1 MTVKKHIPNLITCLN
16 LCCGMAG
23 IYFVLEG
30 KLLWGAYFVM
40 VAAVFDFLDG
50 FLAKLL
56 KAHSE
61 IGKQLD
67 SLADMVTFG
76 VLPAFIAFK
85 LLQGGGKLEHL
96 PYLAFLIGIQSALRL
111 AKFNIDE
118 RQSER
123 FIGLPTPANALF
135 FSTLP
140 HLAISIPSLGR
151 QLLHPIVLGL
161 LVVIFAFLLTAELP
175 LLALKFKTFSVRK
188 NILKYTL
195 LAVGLVVLVFW
206 GFGGVPFVILTYLG
220 LSLVD
225 NSLTKHAVQN

>member
-1 MTVKKHIPNLITCLN
+1 MKKHIPNLITCLN
-16 LCCGMAG
+16 LCSGMAG
-23 IYFVLEG
+23 IYVVLEG
-30 KLLWGAYFVM
+30 RLLWGAYFVM
-40 VAAVFDFLDG
+40 AAAVFDFLDG
-50 FLAKLL
+50 FVAKLL

-85 LLQGGGKLEHL
+85 LLQSGGQLEYL
-96 PYLAFLIGIQSALRL
+96 PYLSFLIGIQSALRL

-140 HLAISIPSLGR
+140 HLAMAIPELGR
-151 QLLHPIVLGL
+151 LLLHPILIGL
-161 LVVIFAFLLTAELP
+161 LVVLFAFLLTAELP
-175 LLALKFKTFSVRK
+175 LLALKFKTFSVKK
-188 NILKYTL
+188 NFSKYLL
-195 LAVGLVVLVFW
+195 LAIGLVVLVIL
-206 GFGGVPFVILTYLG
+206 GTAGVPFIVVTYLL
-220 LSLVD
+220 LSLVE
-225 NSLTKHAVQN
+225 NLLTKHAVQT